1 MNDIRTRLIEAASSF
16 IYYYDTIC
24 EYQDIKF
31 LDFLGVDNGF
41 RNSYRKFAV
50 LIEDALTTTQIN
62 NELVGDDDDNS
73 KIINACINFYAIIN
87 CIATK
92 YRVSIAS
99 LDPYEFAEIAIN
111 GLYTA
116 VTDSLLSDGE

>member
-24 EYQDIKF
+24 EYHNIKF
-31 LDFLGVDNGF
+31 PDFIEVDMNF

-62 NELVGDDDDNS
+62 NELVGDDDNS
-73 KIINACINFYAIIN
+73 KIINACINFYAIIDQ
-87 CIATK
+87 IATK
-92 YRVSIAS
+92 HRVSATS
-99 LDPYEFAEIAIN
+99 LDPYSFTETVIN

-116 VTDSLLSDGE
+116 ITDS

>member
-24 EYQDIKF
+24 EYQNIKF
-31 LDFLGVDNGF
+31 LDFLVVDNKF

-62 NELVGDDDDNS
+62 NELVGDDDNS
-73 KIINACINFYAIIN
+73 KIINACINFYAIIDQ
-87 CIATK
+87 IATK
-92 YRVSIAS
+92 HRVSAIS
-99 LDPYEFAEIAIN
+99 LDPYSFTETVIN

-116 VTDSLLSDGE
+116 ITDSWLSDGE